1 MTSMSKLLD
10 LDNVYYQIWHRQTQ
24 LFVLV
29 GKTWLRDPIWYRTF
43 HKNKPLFMI

>member
-1 MTSMSKLLD
+1 MTI
-10 LDNVYYQIWHRQTQ
+10 Y
-24 LFVLV
+24 LV